1 MTTRKNPRLTRLHA
15 LCLAAATT
23 AALSACGGSGGDTDI
38 TPAPT
43 PAPAPSPSPGPAP
56 SPSPAPGGKAPV
68 ARDDTAVMRPGQAVS
83 INVLANDTDA
93 DGDLDPGSVRFVDP
107 PRTFGLSADGR
118 TLTAPGQGV
127 WTVNSQGVVTFTPAA
142 GFTGQPTEV
151 EYTVRDRAGHVSESA
166 DIRITVQGSTGAGT
180 LAACLNEA
188 MFRQGS
194 TYAVTTRDLLTGNQ
208 GTLRYRVVGPAS
220 FRGHNAVHTEVR
232 STDGGVSHTYTALTH
247 EAEEVYGGSYT
258 LAGGHSD
265 TFHYSPPMRTPVS
278 LRVGQSHLEKTT
290 LTYVSGASTTHT
302 RTVTLEGFET
312 VAVPAGTFQVC
323 RISNT
328 YAESG
333 GKVVAYVV
341 ASGPYRGLS
350 VKQMSYGPGGALQ
363 SNTEATALSADWK

>member
-1 MTTRKNPRLTRLHA
+1 MTTHKNPRLARLSA
-15 LCLAAATT
+15 LCLAAATA
-23 AALSACGGSGGDTDI
+23 AALSACGGSDDNTDTM
-38 TPAPT
+38 PAPA
-43 PAPAPSPSPGPAP
+43 PAPAPSPSPSP
-56 SPSPAPGGKAPV
+56 SPSPGGKAPV
-68 ARDDTAVMRPGQAVS
+68 ARDDTAVMQPGQAVS

-166 DIRITVQGSTGAGT
+166 DIRITVQGGTGAGT

-194 TYAVTTRDLLTGNQ
+194 TYAVTTRDLITGNQ
-208 GTLRYRVVGPAS
+208 GTLSYRVVGPAS
-220 FRGHNAVHTEVR
+220 FRGHSAVHIEAR
-232 STDGGVSHTYTALTH
+232 STDGGGVSHGYSTLTS

-265 TFHYSPPMRTPVS
+265 TFYYSPPMRTPAS
-278 LRVGQSHLEKTT
+278 LRVGQSHLDKTT
-290 LTYVSGASTTHT
+290 LTYASGPSTTHT

-312 VAVPAGTFQVC
+312 IAVPAGTFQVC
-323 RISNT
+323 RLSNA

-333 GKVVAYVV
+333 IKVVAYLV